1 MTKIHL
7 GNPLKRR
14 DKWECLYLELVQEV
28 LLEEMHRQEERC
40 SYLNLRNSS
49 HQLIISKSRQRV

>member
-14 DKWECLYLELVQEV
+14 DKWECRYLELVQEV